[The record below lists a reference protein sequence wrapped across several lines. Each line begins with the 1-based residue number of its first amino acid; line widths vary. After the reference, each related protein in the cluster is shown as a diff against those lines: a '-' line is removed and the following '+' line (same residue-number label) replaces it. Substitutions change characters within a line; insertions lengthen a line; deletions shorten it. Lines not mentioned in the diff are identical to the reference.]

1 MVAVFTGRTFA
12 VHQIHPEIANTDAR
26 PVLDQRHS
34 ENNGLTSART
44 RTCSALRG
52 HARRFEDLS
61 AGCGGM
67 TGRRHAGVA
76 TPKA

>member
-1 MVAVFTGRTFA
+1 MVAIFTGRTFA

-52 HARRFEDLS
+52 PQRGMRWHDWPPARR
-61 AGCGGM
+61 CGD
-67 TGRRHAGVA
+67 A
-76 TPKA
+76 